1 MADRIS
7 YEWICPDNGY
17 SGLWNLN
24 REILKINYKIYTDA
38 VNGYLLSDLTSEQL
52 SCKYVSEADVLNVV
66 LFNKRAKQWCEKTP
80 GLKGSMR
87 DYANLYEP
95 LTLANMES
103 CNMVLIGKKLIRK
116 SEWSCLEN

>member
-1 MADRIS
+1 MDLPRS
-7 YEWICPDNGY
+7 PDNGY

-66 LFNKRAKQWCEKTP
+66 LFNKRAK
-80 GLKGSMR
+80 
-87 DYANLYEP
+87 
-95 LTLANMES
+95 
-103 CNMVLIGKKLIRK
+103 
-116 SEWSCLEN
+116 

>member
-7 YEWICPDNGY
+7 YEWICPDNPY

-38 VNGYLLSDLTSEQL
+38 VKGYLWPDLTSEQL

-66 LFNKRAKQWCEKTP
+66 LFNKRAK
-80 GLKGSMR
+80 
-87 DYANLYEP
+87 
-95 LTLANMES
+95 
-103 CNMVLIGKKLIRK
+103 
-116 SEWSCLEN
+116 